1 MGTETTA
8 RAGDRPSPAEEDV
21 QLERYADVTTYE
33 GELLVY
39 DVEEEGAW
47 IQADRYRSLEEW
59 V

>member
-1 MGTETTA
+1 MGTETAA
-8 RAGDRPSPAEEDV
+8 RTGDRPSPAEEV
-21 QLERYADVTTYE
+21 PLERYADVTTYE

-39 DVEEEGAW
+39 DVEEEEAW